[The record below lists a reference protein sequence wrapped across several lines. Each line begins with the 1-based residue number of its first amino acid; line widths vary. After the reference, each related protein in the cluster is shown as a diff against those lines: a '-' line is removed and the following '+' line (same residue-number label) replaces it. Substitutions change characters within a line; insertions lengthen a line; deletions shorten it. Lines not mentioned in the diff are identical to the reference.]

1 MVKFG
6 GKIGTLYQMLK
17 NAFKKHPLQNRTN
30 VQIKGG
36 GGKGLLNNV
45 KKNCT
50 FLKWGLPLCLLIW
63 VTCKKYAPND
73 KKPTKIDCFCRLTIS
88 SPKLGALF

>member
-30 VQIKGG
+30 VKIKGG
-36 GGKGLLNNV
+36 GVKGLLNNV
-45 KKNCT
+45 QENCT
-50 FLKWGLPLCLLIW
+50 FLKGWLPLLR
-63 VTCKKYAPND
+63 TSD
-73 KKPTKIDCFCRLTIS
+73 KIIHYTMNGPE
-88 SPKLGALF
+88 